1 MGFRSKPL
9 DDEFLRVRIVFLL
22 MLLGLCLLGAG
33 MWRIQVAH
41 GERYENKQ
49 AMQSIRRVRTPG
61 VRGRLF
67 DRNEKCLADNRPS
80 YCVAVYL
87 EELRRPGAWSKTI
100 DRVEELIAALSVE
113 LNLPPTITRKD
124 IQAHIRK
131 RLPLPLVL
139 WRDIDEERLA
149 RLSESESKFSGVDI
163 YPEAV
168 RFYPENRLACHLL
181 GYIGRADISQEDNDE
196 EPYDYYLPEMTGRSG
211 VEKSLDT
218 YLRGEAGGRLV
229 RIDVSGYRR
238 DDVGQRDPRPGSDIR
253 LALDAGIQRMAE
265 DALGDVAGAVVVLDP
280 GNGDV
285 LALASSPGYD
295 PNKFIPFIT
304 TENWTQL
311 NENPMKPLINRAVT
325 GLYPPGSTF
334 KPITAM
340 AALENGKARPGETHD
355 CPGHFQ
361 LGSTVFRCWFHAG
374 HGVLDLRGA
383 LQHSCNVYFFNM
395 GLACGHE
402 AIAHMA
408 AALGLGRKSD
418 IELDYERAGLVPDE
432 RWKRMTFNDGWRDG
446 DTCNMSIGQGALQVT
461 PLQMAVVTA
470 AIANGGLVYRPR
482 LVLGVRDPGQ
492 ETFIERPAEVV
503 NDMHWAPENIR
514 AVREGMRA
522 VVMTPNGTGRAIQVP
537 GVTVAGKTGTAEFG
551 RKDERKRH
559 AWMIA
564 FAPYEAPR
572 YAVVMLVDEGISG
585 SETAAPRMRRLMHG
599 LFRVDTVASA
609 DGGQG

>member
-22 MLLGLCLLGAG
+22 MLLVLGLLGAG
-33 MWRIQVAH
+33 MWRIQVSH
-41 GERYENKQ
+41 GQRYENKQ

-67 DRNEKCLADNRPS
+67 DRTTTCLADNRPS

-100 DRVEELIAALSVE
+100 DRVEELIATLSTE

-139 WRDIDEERLA
+139 WRDIDEETLA
-149 RLSESESKFSGVDI
+149 RLSERASEFPGVDI

-168 RFYPENRLACHLL
+168 RFYPEKQLACHLL
-181 GYIGRADISQEDNDE
+181 GYIGRADIAQEDNDE

-211 VEKSLDT
+211 VERSLDT

-253 LALDAGIQRMAE
+253 LALNAGIQRMAE
-265 DALGDVAGAVVVLDP
+265 EALGDVPGTVVVLDP
-280 GNGDV
+280 RNGDV

-295 PNKFIPFIT
+295 PNQFIPFIT
-304 TENWTQL
+304 TDAWAAL
-311 NENPMKPLINRAVT
+311 NENPMKPLINRAVA
-325 GLYPPGSTF
+325 GLYAPGSTF
-334 KPITAM
+334 KPITAL
-340 AALENGKARPGETHD
+340 AALENGKARASDTHD
-355 CPGHFQ
+355 CPGYFK
-361 LGSTVFRCWFHAG
+361 LGSTVFRCWFHPG

-383 LQHSCNVYFFNM
+383 LQHSCNVYMFNM

-408 AALGLGRKSD
+408 GALGLGRKTE

-432 RWKRMTFNDGWRDG
+432 RWKRLTFNDGWRDG
-446 DTCNMSIGQGALQVT
+446 DTCNMAIGQGALQVT

-482 LVLGVRDPGQ
+482 LVLAIRDPGQ
-492 ETFIERPAEVV
+492 ETFIERPPEVV

-514 AVREGMRA
+514 AVREGMRD
-522 VVMTPNGTGRAIQVP
+522 VVMTADGTGRAIQVP
-537 GVTVAGKTGTAEFG
+537 GITVAGKTGTAEFG
-551 RKDERKRH
+551 RKDEHKRH

-572 YAVVMLVDEGISG
+572 YAVVMLVDEGVSG
-585 SETAAPRMRRLMHG
+585 SETAAPKMKKLMQG
-599 LFRVDTVASA
+599 LFRVDTVAQA
-609 DGGQG
+609 AGGQG